1 MRTRINTRKI
11 IEYAVILLF
20 CALFLTLEW
29 YKPSLIN
36 DKFINRMFLDSIQAG
51 AGITL
56 SVYVAKKLSIR
67 LFMRPE
73 GWVYLLPCLLVAINN
88 FQFSPYFKGEMT
100 LVRTEFWEVILFT
113 LRVFSLATLEEI
125 VFRGIVFTLFL
136 TFLPKDRKGFLLAFV
151 LSSVVFGVSHILN
164 GFSLSVVL
172 QIGYSIL
179 TGGLFCFCFIKT
191 KNILLPSFVHG
202 VFNFCGTLFD
212 KQGLG
217 AGVVFDTATVVLTL
231 VIGVLVGC
239 FVLYKTWTYTDE
251 ERAVMYDRLGV
262 SK

>member
-36 DKFINRMFLDSIQAG
+36 DKFINHMFLDSIQAG

-73 GWVYLLPCLLVAINN
+73 GWVYLLPCLVVAVNN
-88 FQFSPYFKGEMT
+88 FQFSPFFKGEMT
-100 LVRTEFWEVILFT
+100 LVRTNIWEVVFFT
-113 LRVFSLATLEEI
+113 VRVFALATLEELI
-125 VFRGIVFTLFL
+125 FRGIVFSVFLTLFS
-136 TFLPKDRKGFLLAFV
+136 KDKKGFFLAFV
-151 LSSVVFGVSHILN
+151 LSSVVFGASHILN
-164 GFSLSVVL
+164 GFSVAVL
-172 QIGYSIL
+172 LQCGYSVL

-191 KNILLPSFVHG
+191 KNILLPSLVHG

-212 KQGLG
+212 AKGLG
-217 AGVVFDTATVVLTL
+217 AGVAFDTTTIVLTV

-239 FVLYKTWTYTDE
+239 FVLYKTWAYTDE
-251 ERAVMYDRLGV
+251 ERASLYDRVGV
-262 SK
+262 LR